1 MNPTIIISTSINF
14 LAAIS
19 NYLIA
24 KKRAGEEPS
33 ATLPSLRDRA
43 KMLIS
48 ENGVIPLKER

>member
-24 KKRAGEEPS
+24 KKRAGEEPA
-33 ATLPSLRDRA
+33 ATLPPLRERA